1 MASFEAPFAA
11 AVADDENIASLIADP
26 TVNNE
31 RLHTL
36 LIDICESKMPEGGDN
51 FLKLLVQNGRVDSLP
66 GIASQFAE
74 LVDAER
80 KTVTAQVVSAQELT
94 DAQRNDLLSALEVRL
109 GRSISLS
116 ESVDGSLMGGA
127 IVQAGDLVIDGS
139 AAGKLEK
146 LAGALAR

>member
-1 MASFEAPFAA
+1 MFAA

-26 TVNNE
+26 TVNSE
-31 RLHTL
+31 RLQTL
-36 LIDICESKMPEGGDN
+36 LIDICGSKLPEGGDN
-51 FLKLLVQNGRVDSLP
+51 FLKLLIQNDRVEALP
-66 GIASQFAE
+66 GVAAQFAE

-94 DAQRNDLLSALEVRL
+94 DVQRNDLLGALEARL
-109 GRSISLS
+109 GRAVSLS

-139 AAGKLEK
+139 ATGKLVK
-146 LAGALAR
+146 LAGALVR